1 MWGRLGLG
9 RVVTDDSPSK
19 EKAWVYKSYD
29 LACDFNV
36 DWRLYVSGL
45 AAAGIFKKLAA

>member
-1 MWGRLGLG
+1 
-9 RVVTDDSPSK
+9 VVTDDSPSK
-19 EKAWVYKSYD
+19 KAWVYKSYG

-45 AAAGIFKKLAA
+45 AAAGIVKKLAA